1 MASIAHFSA
10 EQALQ
15 LLDFSH
21 KMDVPLLDAV
31 VTSFYSTVGSEVR
44 VEGQEAM
51 LSVYGSGYLIS
62 KHC

>member
-1 MASIAHFSA
+1 MASMAHFSA

-44 VEGQEAM
+44 GWRDGRQCCQCMAVD
-51 LSVYGSGYLIS
+51 I
-62 KHC
+62 